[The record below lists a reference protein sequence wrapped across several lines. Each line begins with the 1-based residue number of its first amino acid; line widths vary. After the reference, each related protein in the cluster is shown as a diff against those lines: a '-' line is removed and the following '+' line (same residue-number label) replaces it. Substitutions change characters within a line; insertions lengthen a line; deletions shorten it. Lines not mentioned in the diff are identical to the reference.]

1 MLHSSLRLP
10 RITWLNWI
18 SLLSSQSHVLLCY
31 TDGGPDHRVN
41 YILVQLALIAIFRML
56 DLEFLCAACTAPCH
70 SWRNPVERVI
80 STFKQFCDA
89 AKKTGFQEDA
99 IDSVSHAKVC

>member
-1 MLHSSLRLP
+1 M
-10 RITWLNWI
+10 
-18 SLLSSQSHVLLCY
+18 
-31 TDGGPDHRVN
+31 N

-56 DLEFLCAACTAPCH
+56 DLEFLCAAHTVPCH
-70 SWRNPVERVI
+70 SWQNPVERVI

-99 IDSVSHAKVC
+99 IGSVSHAKVMLTHILECLQVKGKKFYCL